1 MASTAAAV
9 GLTPAVR
16 SRWYSVQDA
25 RSGLG
30 RVGTRWPDACWA
42 GELTGCSSGGL
53 GGSAGGTGQ
62 LAAQRGGQVAGGLAV
77 RAGRAE
83 DQLALVGALGGLDR
97 GDVRIQGA
105 GAVGRIDRAQQVGEV
120 GGRLDEGAR
129 QLPAAGGQGVGDG
142 PVDVAG
148 GPAGG
153 GEAVQRG
160 GEPAGGDAG

>member
-16 SRWYSVQDA
+16 SRWYSAQDA

-53 GGSAGGTGQ
+53 GGSAGGARQ
-62 LAAQRGGQVAGGLAV
+62 PAPQRGAQLAGGLAV
-77 RAGRAE
+77 SAGWAV
-83 DQLALVGALGGLDR
+83 DQLAFVGPLRPLAGGHPLVERPGSIR
-97 GDVRIQGA
+97 GIERAEQVGQ
-105 GAVGRIDRAQQVGEV
+105 VGRRLGDPVG
-120 GGRLDEGAR
+120 
-129 QLPAAGGQGVGDG
+129 QLPAAGGQGVVEGA
-142 PVDVAG
+142 VDVAG

-153 GEAVQRG
+153 GEAVQG
-160 GEPAGGDAG
+160 